1 MESNVNSNRMF
12 DEFFIVDYSM
22 LDIFIVYVDLN
33 EESKKKKTNRE
44 N

>member
-22 LDIFIVYVDLN
+22 L
-33 EESKKKKTNRE
+33 EKKTNRE